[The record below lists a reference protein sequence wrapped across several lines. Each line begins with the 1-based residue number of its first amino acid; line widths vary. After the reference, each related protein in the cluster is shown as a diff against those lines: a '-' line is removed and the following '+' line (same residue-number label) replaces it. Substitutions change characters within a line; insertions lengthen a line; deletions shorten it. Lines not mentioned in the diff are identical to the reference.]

1 MDSPKAT
8 KTQNGDI
15 VQKRRLFGISKP
27 TFHSRF
33 EQKPRLLLMGLKRY
47 SNHPAVKAS
56 NRLHIYRSGKTSISN
71 VVFRK
76 MTPSDTIFLD
86 TTTTIQKDATQ

>member
-1 MDSPKAT
+1 MNSYGT
-8 KTQNGDI
+8 SIIENGDNT
-15 VQKRRLFGISKP
+15 RYDGPNGISKLKYH
-27 TFHSRF
+27 TSL
-33 EQKPRLLLMGLKRY
+33 EQKPRLLLMGLK
-47 SNHPAVKAS
+47 
-56 NRLHIYRSGKTSISN
+56 RSGKTSISN